1 MKLGD
6 IINLTKYP
14 IHQRASRDY
23 EKVVQDTKS
32 ELADDGCARLS
43 KFILPESLAR
53 MKTEIDNNISGISW
67 VKSRHNPYFNK
78 QDDSLDSS
86 HPRNTFSLRSTGY
99 LSSELVEQT
108 SDYRFL
114 FENDDMLNFVSDCFD
129 VGQLYRY
136 ADPLAKHP
144 YSIMNDGDYFP
155 WHFDGNEYTISVLVK
170 ESTSGGVFEYAPHIR
185 DKGNENFEGITE
197 VLRGNRD
204 MVKSLKLR
212 EGDLQFFKGRYS
224 MHRVTKVEGES
235 RYIAVPSYSPQ
246 PNRINKPEHNRQ
258 VYGKHITLEGNQ
270 YNSTGDGLND

>member
-1 MKLGD
+1 MVLGD
-6 IINLTKYP
+6 IINLEQYP
-14 IHQRASRDY
+14 IHKRHSELYKQIVES
-23 EKVVQDTKS
+23 TKR

-43 KFILPESLAR
+43 NFILRDSLDR
-53 MKTEIDNNISGISW
+53 MTKEIDNNLTSISW
-67 VKSRHNPYFNK
+67 VKSKHNPYFNK
-78 QDDSLDSS
+78 GDPELGQS
-86 HPRNTFSLRSTGY
+86 HPLNTYSLRSTGY

-114 FENDDMLNFVSDCFD
+114 FEDDHMLHFVSDCFD
-129 VGQLYRY
+129 VKPLYRY

-170 ESTSGGVFEYAPHIR
+170 EPTAGGIFEYAPHVR
-185 DKGNENFEGITE
+185 DKGNENFDGIKK
-197 VLRGNRD
+197 VLQGNNSL
-204 MVKSLKLR
+204 VKQLKLL

-224 MHRVTKVEGES
+224 MHRVTKVEGSS

-258 VYGKHITLEGNQ
+258 VYGKHIELKGDQ
-270 YNSTGDGLND
+270 YDSTGDGLQD

>member
-6 IINLTKYP
+6 IINLKEYP
-14 IHQRASRDY
+14 IHQRDSRDY
-23 EKVVQDTKS
+23 QKIVADTKL

-43 KFILPESLAR
+43 KFILPQSLAR
-53 MKTEIDNNISGISW
+53 MKAEIDKNTHGISW
-67 VKSRHNPYFNK
+67 VKSEHNPYFNK
-78 QDDSLDSS
+78 KDDTLNKS
-86 HPRNTFSLRSTGY
+86 HPKNTFNLRSTGY
-99 LSSELVEQT
+99 LSSELVEDT

-114 FENDDMLNFVSDCFD
+114 FEDDHMLQFVSDCFD
-129 VGQLYRY
+129 VKPLYRY

-170 ESTSGGVFEYAPHIR
+170 EATSGGVFEYAPHIR
-185 DKGNENFEGITE
+185 SKGNENFDGIRE
-197 VLRGNRD
+197 VLNGNKK
-204 MVKSLKLR
+204 MVKRLKLR

-224 MHRVTKVEGES
+224 MHRVTKVQGES